1 MQRIRYT
8 LILAVIFSFPLFLF
22 AQKPNWQNMDLQ
34 TDSVF
39 GISTEKAYQQLIKE
53 NHKKVQP
60 VLVAV
65 IDGGIDTAHEDLKA
79 VLWTNP
85 KEIAGNKKDD
95 DHNGY
100 VDDLHGWNFLGS
112 SRGNV
117 NHENLE
123 LVRLIRKLQ
132 PLYGNQT
139 DSTVKG
145 TDRVSYEAYK
155 KMMKE
160 YMTAYEK
167 ASGILANI
175 RMFDSALTHLTTNM
189 GKENPTLTDFRE
201 YKPKNE
207 AEQRM
212 VQVMEGILEKEPD
225 FKQFKSEQVEE
236 GLKYYGAEIDYHLNL
251 NLNARA
257 IVGDDSTNDKEHNYG
272 NADVTGPDADHGT
285 HVAGIIGA
293 VRTNNIGIKGVAD
306 HVLLMSVR
314 TVPDGDER
322 DKDVANAIR
331 YAADNGAKVINMS
344 FGKAYSWDKKVVDDA
359 VKYAISKDVLLV
371 HAAGNDGKDLAKEKN
386 YPNQT
391 YEDGSGVAQAW
402 IEVGASGWKDD
413 ETLVAPFSNYSKT
426 SVDVFAPG
434 ESIYSTTPGNKYA
447 NHDGTSMASPVVA
460 GLAALIR
467 TYYPK
472 LTAIQVKDIIMKSV
486 VKINHTIKIKVGEE
500 EKTVPFSD
508 VCISGGI
515 VNAYNALLLA
525 QKYK

>member
-1 MQRIRYT
+1 MQRFRYA
-8 LILAVIFSFPLFLF
+8 LVIAVIISFPIFLF
-22 AQKPNWQNMDLQ
+22 SQKPNWQNLDLQ
-34 TDSVF
+34 KDSVF
-39 GISTEKAYQQLIKE
+39 GISTEKAYLQLLNKKS
-53 NHKKVQP
+53 KKVQP

-65 IDGGIDTAHEDLKA
+65 IDGGIDTAHEDLKS
-79 VLWTNP
+79 VIWTNK
-85 KEIAGNKKDD
+85 KEIAGNYKDD

-100 VDDLHGWNFLGS
+100 IDDIHGWNFLGS

-123 LVRLIRKLQ
+123 LVRLIRKMQ
-132 PLYGNQT
+132 PLYANQT
-139 DSTVKG
+139 DSTMVGKD
-145 TDRVSYEAYK
+145 TASYGLYK
-155 KMMKE
+155 KMLRE
-160 YMTAYEK
+160 YTTAYQK
-167 ASGILANI
+167 ATGILANI
-175 RMFDSALTHLTTNM
+175 RMFDSALSNLITNM
-189 GKENPTLTDFRE
+189 GKDNPTLADFRS

-212 VQVMEGILEKEPD
+212 VQLMEGILEKDPD
-225 FKQFKSEQVEE
+225 FKQFKSEQIEE
-236 GLKYYGAEIDYHLNL
+236 GLKYYGAEVDYHLNL
-251 NLNARA
+251 SLNARA
-257 IVGDDSTNDKEHNYG
+257 IVGDDSTNDNEHNYG

-371 HAAGNDGKDLAKEKN
+371 HAAGNDGKDLDKESN
-386 YPNQT
+386 YPNHT
-391 YEDGSGVAQAW
+391 YADGSGIAQAW

-413 ETLVAPFSNYSKT
+413 ETLAAPFSNYSKT

-434 ESIYSTTPGNKYA
+434 ESIYSTTPGSKYA

-472 LTAIQVKDIIMKSV
+472 LTALQVKDIIMKSV
-486 VKINHTIKIKVGEE
+486 VKVNHNIIIKVGEE
-500 EKTVPFSD
+500 EKSVPFTD

-525 QKYK
+525 QSYK